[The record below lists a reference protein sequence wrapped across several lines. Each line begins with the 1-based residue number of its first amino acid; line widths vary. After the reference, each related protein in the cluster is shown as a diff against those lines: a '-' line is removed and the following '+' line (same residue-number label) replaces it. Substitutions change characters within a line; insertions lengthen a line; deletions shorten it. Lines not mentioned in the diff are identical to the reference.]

1 MGKEFVID
9 IMTYVLTIIGIL
21 NPFGNVPLFM
31 TLTKDQNPEIR
42 KKMYNAIVISGFGI
56 VTGFIVAGDF
66 FMNYLYKIGMNE
78 LRVAGGMIL
87 VVVAFINLL
96 GLGASKESSGNVMS
110 EKDAIRYAITP
121 LTFPMLVGPGT
132 ISTVMIIHKEAGLI
146 ISVGAVTVTFL
157 IMKFLFSISDWL
169 DKVLGEVVLFVLSR
183 VMQIFIMSAGV
194 KLVSNGIKGIFFNFK
209 F

>member
-66 FMNYLYKIGMNE
+66 FMNYLYKIGMDE

-87 VVVAFINLL
+87 IVVAFRNLL

-146 ISVGAVTVTFL
+146 ISVGAVAVTFL

-194 KLVSNGIKGIFFNFK
+194 KLVSNGIKGIFLG
-209 F
+209 

>member
-42 KKMYNAIVISGFGI
+42 KKMYNAIVVSGFGI

-87 VVVAFINLL
+87 VVVAFRNLL

-146 ISVGAVTVTFL
+146 ISVGAVAVTFL

-194 KLVSNGIKGIFFNFK
+194 KLVSNGIKGIFLG
-209 F
+209 

>member
-1 MGKEFVID
+1 MIAKEFVTD
-9 IMTYVLTIIGIL
+9 ILTYVLTIIGIL

-31 TLTKDQNPEIR
+31 TLTKDQNPETR
-42 KKMYNAIVISGFGI
+42 KKMYNAIVLAGFGI
-56 VTGFIVAGDF
+56 VTGFIIAGDF

-78 LRVAGGMIL
+78 LRVAGGLIL
-87 VVVAFINLL
+87 VVVAFRNLL
-96 GLGASKESSGNVMS
+96 GIGVSKESSGNIMS
-110 EKDAIRYAITP
+110 EKEAIRYAITP

-146 ISVGAVTVTFL
+146 ISVGAVAITFL
-157 IMKFLFSISDWL
+157 IMKFLFNISDWL

-194 KLVSNGIKGIFFNFK
+194 KLITTGIKGIFIP
-209 F
+209 

>member
-1 MGKEFVID
+1 
-9 IMTYVLTIIGIL
+9 
-21 NPFGNVPLFM
+21 
-31 TLTKDQNPEIR
+31 
-42 KKMYNAIVISGFGI
+42 MYNAIVLSGFGI

-87 VVVAFINLL
+87 VVVAFRNLL
-96 GLGASKESSGNVMS
+96 GLGVSKESSGSVMS

-132 ISTVMIIHKEAGLI
+132 ISTVMIIHKEAGLV
-146 ISVGAVTVTFL
+146 ISVGAVAVTFL

-194 KLVSNGIKGIFFNFK
+194 KLISNGIKGIFM
-209 F
+209 

>member
-42 KKMYNAIVISGFGI
+42 KKMYNAIVVSGFGI

-87 VVVAFINLL
+87 VVVAFRNLL
-96 GLGASKESSGNVMS
+96 GLGVSKESSGSIMS

-146 ISVGAVTVTFL
+146 ISVGAVAVTFL

-194 KLVSNGIKGIFFNFK
+194 KLISNGIKGIFLG
-209 F
+209 

>member
-1 MGKEFVID
+1 MGKEFVVD
-9 IMTYVLTIIGIL
+9 IITYVLTIIGIL

-31 TLTKDQNPEIR
+31 TLTKDQNSEIR
-42 KKMYNAIVISGFGI
+42 KKMYNAIVLSGFSI
-56 VTGFIVAGDF
+56 VTGFIIAGDF
-66 FMNYLYKIGMNE
+66 FMTYLYKIGMDE

-87 VVVAFINLL
+87 VVVAFRNLL
-96 GLGASKESSGNVMS
+96 GLGISKESSGNVMS
-110 EKDAIRYAITP
+110 ENDAIRYAITP

-146 ISVGAVTVTFL
+146 ISVGAVAITFL

-169 DKVLGEVVLFVLSR
+169 DEVLGEVVLFVLSR

-194 KLVSNGIKGIFFNFK
+194 KLILNGIKGLFL
-209 F
+209 

>member
-1 MGKEFVID
+1 MLGKELLID
-9 IMTYVLTIIGIL
+9 ILTYVLTIIGIL

-31 TLTKDQNPEIR
+31 TLTKDQKPEIR
-42 KKMYNAIVISGFGI
+42 KKMYNAIVFAGFGI

-66 FMNYLYKIGMNE
+66 FMKYLYKIGMDE

-87 VVVAFINLL
+87 IVVAFRNLL
-96 GLGASKESSGNVMS
+96 GLGVSKDSSGDRMS

-146 ISVGAVTVTFL
+146 ISVGAVAVTFL
-157 IMKFLFSISDWL
+157 IMKFLFTISDWL
-169 DKVLGEVVLFVLSR
+169 DKVLGEIVLFVLSR

-194 KLVSNGIKGIFFNFK
+194 KLISNGIKGIFM
-209 F
+209 

>member
-42 KKMYNAIVISGFGI
+42 KKMYNAIVVSGFGI

-87 VVVAFINLL
+87 VVVAFRNLL
-96 GLGASKESSGNVMS
+96 GLGVSKESSGSVMS

-146 ISVGAVTVTFL
+146 ISVGAVAVTFL

-194 KLVSNGIKGIFFNFK
+194 KLVSNGIKGIFLG
-209 F
+209 

>member
-42 KKMYNAIVISGFGI
+42 KKMYNAIVVSGFGI

-87 VVVAFINLL
+87 VVVAFRNLL
-96 GLGASKESSGNVMS
+96 GLGVSKESSGSVMS

-146 ISVGAVTVTFL
+146 ISVGAVAVTFL

-194 KLVSNGIKGIFFNFK
+194 KLITTGIKGIFIG
-209 F
+209 

>member
-1 MGKEFVID
+1 MLGKDLLMD
-9 IMTYVLTIIGIL
+9 ILTYVLTIIGIL

-31 TLTKDQNPEIR
+31 TLTKDQKPEVR
-42 KKMYNAIVISGFGI
+42 KKMYNAIVLAGFGI

-66 FMNYLYKIGMNE
+66 FMKYLYKIGMDE

-87 VVVAFINLL
+87 IVVAFRNLL
-96 GLGASKESSGNVMS
+96 GLGVSKDSSGDRMS

-146 ISVGAVTVTFL
+146 ISVGAVAVTFL
-157 IMKFLFSISDWL
+157 IMKFLFTISDWL
-169 DKVLGEVVLFVLSR
+169 DKVLGEIVLFVLSR

-194 KLVSNGIKGIFFNFK
+194 KLISNGIKGIFM
-209 F
+209 

>member
-87 VVVAFINLL
+87 VVVAFRNLL
-96 GLGASKESSGNVMS
+96 GLGTSKESSGNVMS

-146 ISVGAVTVTFL
+146 ISVGAVAVTFL

-194 KLVSNGIKGIFFNFK
+194 KLISTGIKGIFLG
-209 F
+209 

>member
-1 MGKEFVID
+1 
-9 IMTYVLTIIGIL
+9 MTYVLTIIGIL

-42 KKMYNAIVISGFGI
+42 KKMYNAIVVSGFGI

-87 VVVAFINLL
+87 VVVAFRNLL

-146 ISVGAVTVTFL
+146 ISVGAVAVTFL

-194 KLVSNGIKGIFFNFK
+194 KLVSNGIKGIFLG
-209 F
+209 

>member
-66 FMNYLYKIGMNE
+66 FMNYLYKIGMDE

-87 VVVAFINLL
+87 VVVAFRNLL
-96 GLGASKESSGNVMS
+96 GLGVSKESSGNVMS
-110 EKDAIRYAITP
+110 EKEAIRYAITP

-146 ISVGAVTVTFL
+146 ISVGAVAVTFL

-194 KLVSNGIKGIFFNFK
+194 KLISNGIKGIFM
-209 F
+209 

>member
-87 VVVAFINLL
+87 VVVAFRNLL
-96 GLGASKESSGNVMS
+96 GLGVSKESSGNVMS
-110 EKDAIRYAITP
+110 EKEAIRYAITP

-146 ISVGAVTVTFL
+146 ISVGAVAITFL
-157 IMKFLFSISDWL
+157 IMKFLFSISEWL

-194 KLVSNGIKGIFFNFK
+194 KLVSTGIKGIFLG
-209 F
+209 

>member
-31 TLTKDQNPEIR
+31 TLTKDQNPKIR
-42 KKMYNAIVISGFGI
+42 KKMYNAIVVSGFGI

-66 FMNYLYKIGMNE
+66 FMNYLYKIGMDE
-78 LRVAGGMIL
+78 LRVAGGLIL
-87 VVVAFINLL
+87 VVVAFRNLL
-96 GLGASKESSGNVMS
+96 GLGVSKESSGNVMS
-110 EKDAIRYAITP
+110 EKEAIRYAITP

-132 ISTVMIIHKEAGLI
+132 ISTVMIIHKEAGLL
-146 ISVGAVTVTFL
+146 ISVGAVAVTFL
-157 IMKFLFSISDWL
+157 IMKFLFNISDWL

-194 KLVSNGIKGIFFNFK
+194 KLITTGIKGIFIG
-209 F
+209 

>member
-1 MGKEFVID
+1 MLGKDLLMD
-9 IMTYVLTIIGIL
+9 ILTYVLTIIGIL

-31 TLTKDQNPEIR
+31 TLTKDQKPEVR
-42 KKMYNAIVISGFGI
+42 KKMYNAIVLAGFGI
-56 VTGFIVAGDF
+56 VTGFIIAGDF
-66 FMNYLYKIGMNE
+66 FMKYLYKIGMDE

-87 VVVAFINLL
+87 IVVAFRNLL
-96 GLGASKESSGNVMS
+96 GLGVSKDSSGDRMS

-146 ISVGAVTVTFL
+146 ISVGAVAVTFL
-157 IMKFLFSISDWL
+157 IMKFLFTISDWL
-169 DKVLGEVVLFVLSR
+169 DKVLGEIVLFVLSR

-194 KLVSNGIKGIFFNFK
+194 KL
-209 F
+209 

>member
-42 KKMYNAIVISGFGI
+42 KKMYNAIVTSGFGI

-66 FMNYLYKIGMNE
+66 FMNYLYKIGMDE

-87 VVVAFINLL
+87 VVVAFRNLL
-96 GLGASKESSGNVMS
+96 GLGVSKESSGNVMS
-110 EKDAIRYAITP
+110 EKEAIRYAITP

-146 ISVGAVTVTFL
+146 ISVGAVAVTFL

-169 DKVLGEVVLFVLSR
+169 DKVLGEVVLLVLSR

-194 KLVSNGIKGIFFNFK
+194 KLIFNGIKGIFLG
-209 F
+209 

>member
-1 MGKEFVID
+1 MGKEFVVD
-9 IMTYVLTIIGIL
+9 IITYVLTIIGIL

-31 TLTKDQNPEIR
+31 TLTKDQNLEIR
-42 KKMYNAIVISGFGI
+42 KKMYNAIVLSGFGI
-56 VTGFIVAGDF
+56 VTGFIIAGDF
-66 FMNYLYKIGMNE
+66 FMTYLYKIGMDE

-87 VVVAFINLL
+87 IVVAFRNLL
-96 GLGASKESSGNVMS
+96 GLGVSKESSGNIMT
-110 EKDAIRYAITP
+110 EKEAIRYAITP

-146 ISVGAVTVTFL
+146 ISIGAVAITFL

-194 KLVSNGIKGIFFNFK
+194 KLVLSGIKGIFFI
-209 F
+209 

>member
-87 VVVAFINLL
+87 VVVAFRNLL

-146 ISVGAVTVTFL
+146 ISVGAVAVTFL

-194 KLVSNGIKGIFFNFK
+194 KLVSHGIKGIFLG
-209 F
+209 

>member
-1 MGKEFVID
+1 MGKEFVVD
-9 IMTYVLTIIGIL
+9 IITYVLTIIGIL

-31 TLTKDQNPEIR
+31 TLTKDQNSEIR
-42 KKMYNAIVISGFGI
+42 KKMYNAIVLSGFSI
-56 VTGFIVAGDF
+56 VTGFIIAGDF
-66 FMNYLYKIGMNE
+66 FMTYLYKIGMDE

-87 VVVAFINLL
+87 VVVAFRNLL
-96 GLGASKESSGNVMS
+96 GLGISKESSGNVMS
-110 EKDAIRYAITP
+110 ENDAIRYAITP

-146 ISVGAVTVTFL
+146 ISVGAVAITFL

-194 KLVSNGIKGIFFNFK
+194 KLILNGIKGLFL
-209 F
+209 

>member
-1 MGKEFVID
+1 MLGKDLLMD
-9 IMTYVLTIIGIL
+9 ILTYVLTIIGIL

-31 TLTKDQNPEIR
+31 TLTKDQKPEVR
-42 KKMYNAIVISGFGI
+42 KKMYNAIVLAGFGI
-56 VTGFIVAGDF
+56 VTGFIIAGDF
-66 FMNYLYKIGMNE
+66 FMKYLYKIGMNE

-87 VVVAFINLL
+87 IVVAFRNLL
-96 GLGASKESSGNVMS
+96 GLGVSKDSSGDRMS

-146 ISVGAVTVTFL
+146 ISVGAVAVTFL
-157 IMKFLFSISDWL
+157 IMKFLFTISDWL
-169 DKVLGEVVLFVLSR
+169 DKVLGEIVLFVLSR

-194 KLVSNGIKGIFFNFK
+194 KLISNGIKGIFMQ
-209 F
+209 

>member
-1 MGKEFVID
+1 MGKEFILN

-31 TLTKDQNPEIR
+31 TLTKGQNPEIR
-42 KKMYNAIVISGFGI
+42 KKMYNAIILSGFGI
-56 VTGFIVAGDF
+56 VAGFIVAGDF
-66 FMNYLYKIGMNE
+66 FMNYLYKIDMNE

-87 VVVAFINLL
+87 VIVAFRNLL
-96 GLGASKESSGNVMS
+96 GLGVTKEGSGSAMS

-146 ISVGAVTVTFL
+146 ISVGAVAVTFL

-169 DKVLGEVVLFVLSR
+169 DKVLGEIVLFVLSR

-194 KLVSNGIKGIFFNFK
+194 KLISNGIKGIFSLN
-209 F
+209 

>member
-1 MGKEFVID
+1 
-9 IMTYVLTIIGIL
+9 MTYVLTIIGIL

-87 VVVAFINLL
+87 IVVAFRNLL
-96 GLGASKESSGNVMS
+96 GLGVSKESSGNVMS
-110 EKDAIRYAITP
+110 EKEAIRYAITP

-146 ISVGAVTVTFL
+146 ISVGAVAITFL

-194 KLVSNGIKGIFFNFK
+194 KLVSTGIKGIFLG
-209 F
+209 

>member
-1 MGKEFVID
+1 MGKEFVVD
-9 IMTYVLTIIGIL
+9 IITYVLTIIGIL
-21 NPFGNVPLFM
+21 NPFVNVPLFM
-31 TLTKDQNPEIR
+31 TLKKDQNLEIR
-42 KKMYNAIVISGFGI
+42 KKMYNAIVLSGFGI
-56 VTGFIVAGDF
+56 VTGFIIAGDF
-66 FMNYLYKIGMNE
+66 FMTYLYKIGMDE

-87 VVVAFINLL
+87 IVVAFRNLL
-96 GLGASKESSGNVMS
+96 GLGVSKESSGNIMT
-110 EKDAIRYAITP
+110 EKEAIRYAITP

-146 ISVGAVTVTFL
+146 ISIGAVAITFL

-194 KLVSNGIKGIFFNFK
+194 KLVLSGIKGIFFI
-209 F
+209 

>member
-87 VVVAFINLL
+87 VVVAFRNLL
-96 GLGASKESSGNVMS
+96 GLGVSKESSGNVMS

-146 ISVGAVTVTFL
+146 ISVGAVAVTFL

-194 KLVSNGIKGIFFNFK
+194 KLVSNGIKGIFLG
-209 F
+209 

>member
-42 KKMYNAIVISGFGI
+42 KKMYNAIVLSGFGI

-66 FMNYLYKIGMNE
+66 FMNYLYKIGMDE

-87 VVVAFINLL
+87 VVVAFRNLL
-96 GLGASKESSGNVMS
+96 GLGISKESSGNVMT

-146 ISVGAVTVTFL
+146 ISVGAVAVTFL

-194 KLVSNGIKGIFFNFK
+194 KLISNGIKGIFML
-209 F
+209 

>member
-42 KKMYNAIVISGFGI
+42 KKMYNAIVVSGFGI

-66 FMNYLYKIGMNE
+66 FMNYLYKIGMDE

-87 VVVAFINLL
+87 VVVAFRNLL
-96 GLGASKESSGNVMS
+96 GLGVSKESSGSVMS

-146 ISVGAVTVTFL
+146 ISVGAVAVTFL

-194 KLVSNGIKGIFFNFK
+194 KLISNGIKGIFLG
-209 F
+209 